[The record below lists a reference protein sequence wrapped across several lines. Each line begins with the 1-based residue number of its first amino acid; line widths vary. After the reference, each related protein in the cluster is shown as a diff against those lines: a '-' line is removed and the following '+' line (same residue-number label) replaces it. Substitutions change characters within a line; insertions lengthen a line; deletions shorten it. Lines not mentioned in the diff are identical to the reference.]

1 MRRGLNALAIRLSDR
16 DIDDLVNHFDHDRNG
31 RIDYTE
37 FIRQFDWLNDS
48 SRPSTLSRGVI
59 DVLKHKFRGS
69 NVNVEAAFRP
79 FDRDGSGTI
88 SPHEFRSGLRQLNI
102 RLDYRE
108 LNEVINHFDRYLL
121 RPIYMEDLYVEF
133 VCECIYVYVT
143 YILDGAGTGLGGLNT
158 ASSLESSGASSQ
170 TYGSILTA
178 ILHMI

>member
-16 DIDDLVNHFDHDRNG
+16 DIDDLVSHFDHDRNG
-31 RIDYTE
+31 RIDYAE

-59 DVLKHKFRGS
+59 DVLRHKFRDS
-69 NVNVEAAFRP
+69 HVNVEAAFRP
-79 FDRDGSGTI
+79 FDRDGSGAV

-121 RPIYMEDLYVEF
+121 RPIYMEDPYVEF
-133 VCECIYVYVT
+133 VCERIYVYVA

-158 ASSLESSGASSQ
+158 ASSLESSGRAPAP
-170 TYGSILTA
+170 TPACLVA
-178 ILHMI
+178 